1 MSKKKQ
7 THKLYNCGKIP
18 KWSTRIIFFFF
29 TQNKMF
35 AVKKKLYIC
44 IIIEREEEG
53 RGRERKMRKKKL
65 K

>member
-7 THKLYNCGKIP
+7 LWQDP
-18 KWSTRIIFFFF
+18 KMVHSDDFSFF

-53 RGRERKMRKKKL
+53 GGEREKDA
-65 K
+65 